1 MTTSRASATWEN
13 SPSGASGRFRAGSG
27 AFEGAYTAAT
37 RFEGASGTNPEELL
51 AAAHASCF
59 SMALASGLG
68 LQGHPPTR
76 ISTTAAC
83 TIEKTNNGF
92 TITQMSLTVRGTVPG
107 VSAEQFQQAAEAAK
121 TGCPVSRALA
131 GIPTVELSA
140 SLD

>member
-13 SPSGASGRFRAGSG
+13 SLSDGSGRFRAGSG
-27 AFEGAYTAAT
+27 TFEGAYTAAT

-51 AAAHASCF
+51 AAAQASCF
-59 SMALASGLG
+59 SMALAHGLS

-83 TIEKTNNGF
+83 TIEKTDGGF
-92 TITQMSLTVRGTVPG
+92 AVTQMSLTVRGTVPG
-107 VSAEQFQQAAEAAK
+107 VSAEQFRQAAEAAK

>member
-13 SPSGASGRFRAGSG
+13 SLAEGSGRFQAGSG

-59 SMALASGLG
+59 SMALAHGLSV
-68 LQGHPPTR
+68 QGHPPKR

-83 TIEKTNNGF
+83 TIEKTDGGF
-92 TITQMSLTVRGTVPG
+92 AVTQMSLSVRGTVPG
-107 VSAEQFQQAAEAAK
+107 VTAEQFKQAAEDAK
-121 TGCPVSRALA
+121 AGCPVSRALA